1 MDVLAVGRH
10 HGHLQAGDAHVEVG
24 HRRAVDEA
32 QQHLFAAAEQAGPV
46 ACRRQPFIR

>member
-1 MDVLAVGRH
+1 MHVLAVRRH

-32 QQHLFAAAEQAGPV
+32 QQQLSPLRNRPVQLPAGGS
-46 ACRRQPFIR
+46 R